1 MTLKSRN
8 FEIAFFLLS
17 IINVVIKTMYGIGY
31 LDYALFAMLFMFKC
45 MKALDN
51 ESYLLYSLFVP
62 NKYLQLF
69 SILLFLLFTGKLI
82 VRKSN
87 KRNLVFLSYIL
98 TIGVM
103 NCVVYHGTIIA
114 VLFQVCVFYCILRL
128 IEDFNKCLSTQSVCS
143 VFDKMFSLQ
152 IITIILQYLITKNTM
167 DALTGTMISAHYLGC
182 FLMVYIFL
190 LYKADY
196 KRKKLELL
204 IKTIISIVAL
214 YCLDA
219 KHVVAVFAFAFFLNW
234 FMSKLYIKN
243 KLTVI
248 MMSMT
253 VAIVAIVFLI
263 NSGFL
268 NGVWGNIP
276 SVMTYA
282 LNPDYNKKYQFYYN
296 TFSGMNI
303 INALLGYGVGN
314 FGSQICLT
322 LAKGIIFSWNP
333 DLSGFHYAITP
344 YIHAINGIM
353 TQWYSETGIVIS
365 SMVLGYPLV
374 SYIALV
380 AELGILGL
388 FMFMRILDRSFKSEN
403 VTFIIAF
410 LILMHFDTYF
420 EIPCV
425 FILILIAENI
435 SKRKPIR
442 RPNIVSMEGK

>member
-1 MTLKSRN
+1 
-8 FEIAFFLLS
+8 
-17 IINVVIKTMYGIGY
+17 
-31 LDYALFAMLFMFKC
+31 
-45 MKALDN
+45 
-51 ESYLLYSLFVP
+51 
-62 NKYLQLF
+62 
-69 SILLFLLFTGKLI
+69 
-82 VRKSN
+82 
-87 KRNLVFLSYIL
+87 
-98 TIGVM
+98 
-103 NCVVYHGTIIA
+103 
-114 VLFQVCVFYCILRL
+114 
-128 IEDFNKCLSTQSVCS
+128 
-143 VFDKMFSLQ
+143 
-152 IITIILQYLITKNTM
+152 
-167 DALTGTMISAHYLGC
+167 
-182 FLMVYIFL
+182 
-190 LYKADY
+190 
-196 KRKKLELL
+196 
-204 IKTIISIVAL
+204 
-214 YCLDA
+214 
-219 KHVVAVFAFAFFLNW
+219 
-234 FMSKLYIKN
+234 
-243 KLTVI
+243 
-248 MMSMT
+248 
-253 VAIVAIVFLI
+253 
-263 NSGFL
+263 
-268 NGVWGNIP
+268 
-276 SVMTYA
+276 
-282 LNPDYNKKYQFYYN
+282 
-296 TFSGMNI
+296 MNI

-333 DLSGFHYAITP
+333 ELSGFHYAITP

>member
-1 MTLKSRN
+1 
-8 FEIAFFLLS
+8 
-17 IINVVIKTMYGIGY
+17 MYGIGN
-31 LDYALFAMLFMFKC
+31 LDYVLFAVLFIFKC
-45 MKALDN
+45 MKSLDN

-62 NKYLQLF
+62 NKYLQLL
-69 SILLFLLFTGKLI
+69 SVLLFLLFAGKLI
-82 VRKSN
+82 VRKN
-87 KRNLVFLSYIL
+87 NRRNFVFLAYIM

-103 NCVVYHGTIIA
+103 NCVVYNGTIIA
-114 VLFQVCVFYCILRL
+114 VLFQVSVYYCILRL
-128 IEDFNKCLSTQSVCS
+128 IEDFNKCLSIQSVCS

-152 IITIILQYLITKNTM
+152 ILTIFLQYLITKNTM

-196 KRKKLELL
+196 KRKRIELI

-214 YCLDA
+214 YCVDA
-219 KHVVAVFAFAFFLNW
+219 KHVVAVFAFAFLIDW
-234 FMSKLYIKN
+234 LMSKLHIKN
-243 KLTVI
+243 KLTVT

-253 VAIVAIVFLI
+253 VAVVVIVFLI

-268 NGVWGNIP
+268 NGKWGNMS
-276 SVMTYA
+276 SVMTYV
-282 LNPDYNKKYQFYYN
+282 LNPNYNKKYQFYYN
-296 TFSGMNI
+296 TFSGMNFV
-303 INALLGYGVGN
+303 NALLGYGVGN

-333 DLSGFHYAITP
+333 DLSGFNYAITP
-344 YIHAINGIM
+344 YINAIKGIM

-388 FMFMRILDRSFKSEN
+388 FMFMRILDKKFKSDN
-403 VTFIIAF
+403 VAFLIAF
-410 LILMHFDTYF
+410 LIMMHFDTYF

-425 FILILIAENI
+425 FILFLIATYINSEKHIGNT
-435 SKRKPIR
+435 KKVV
-442 RPNIVSMEGK
+442 VSNPL